1 MLVAAGTLMLC
12 SVSEASMTFLSAS
25 CHTRR
30 PRTRGWGAFCQGC
43 LRGPYPFFLSLSFFV
58 RPAQHVSSSR
68 PTMGWGR
75 RAQEPSRM
83 ARERATAKGLVLD
96 GSEHDGTVAV
106 VGDDDI
112 EGSPR
117 MVHEGSCHI
126 LVFGGCRNPTMMQ

>member
-1 MLVAAGTLMLC
+1 MNCHFGRAEALRCLMMQASENLV
-12 SVSEASMTFLSAS
+12 
-25 CHTRR
+25 
-30 PRTRGWGAFCQGC
+30 WGDFCQGC

-112 EGSPR
+112 E
-117 MVHEGSCHI
+117 
-126 LVFGGCRNPTMMQ
+126 